1 MSNINFAL
9 NVSTSL
15 MSYAVPPFSI
25 TSLVSNSSS
34 RQHYCHEKAYKN
46 IIVKYE
52 TEYEKNK
59 KQIKNSQINYEIP
72 FGQNN

>member
-1 MSNINFAL
+1 
-9 NVSTSL
+9 

-52 TEYEKNK
+52 YEKNK
-59 KQIKNSQINYEIP
+59 KQIKNSQIN
-72 FGQNN
+72 N

>member
-1 MSNINFAL
+1 MSNINVAL

-25 TSLVSNSSS
+25 TSLISNSSS

-52 TEYEKNK
+52 YEKNK
-59 KQIKNSQINYEIP
+59 KQIKNSQIN
-72 FGQNN
+72 N